1 MHPNRMVLSRLWSK
15 CTNNLLVC
23 KCTFLAMS
31 SSAKFRC
38 HARQTFYPYLRI
50 VSGIL
55 VLSLALTS
63 IVDYY
68 YLSSSNRISALT
80 EETAFMNGQ
89 VEEDG
94 DHLSYY
100 SSIFSNLSRG
110 LPIDEG
116 ISNTVSPNGQLEDGG
131 DNSNPTTAADQ
142 GLQQE
147 QELQIDASNN
157 SP

>member
-1 MHPNRMVLSRLWSK
+1 
-15 CTNNLLVC
+15 
-23 KCTFLAMS
+23 MS
-31 SSAKFRC
+31 SSTKFRC
-38 HARQTFYPYLRI
+38 HARHTFYPYLRI

-68 YLSSSNRISALT
+68 YYLSSSNRISALT
-80 EETAFMNGQ
+80 EETAFINGQ

-94 DHLSYY
+94 VHLSYY

-116 ISNTVSPNGQLEDGG
+116 ISNTVSPNGQQEDGG
-131 DNSNPTTAADQ
+131 DNSNPTAADQ

-147 QELQIDASNN
+147 QELQIDTSNT

>member
-1 MHPNRMVLSRLWSK
+1 
-15 CTNNLLVC
+15 
-23 KCTFLAMS
+23 MS
-31 SSAKFRC
+31 SSTKFRC
-38 HARQTFYPYLRI
+38 HARQTFYSYLRI

-68 YLSSSNRISALT
+68 YYLSSSNRISALT
-80 EETAFMNGQ
+80 EETAFINGQ

-94 DHLSYY
+94 VHLSYY

-110 LPIDEG
+110 LPINEG
-116 ISNTVSPNGQLEDGG
+116 ISNTVSPNGQQEDGG
-131 DNSNPTTAADQ
+131 DNSNPTAADQ

-147 QELQIDASNN
+147 QELQIDTSNT

>member
-1 MHPNRMVLSRLWSK
+1 
-15 CTNNLLVC
+15 
-23 KCTFLAMS
+23 MS
-31 SSAKFRC
+31 SSSKFRY
-38 HARQTFYPYLRI
+38 HAKQTFYSYLGI

-80 EETAFMNGQ
+80 EETAFINGQ

-94 DHLSYY
+94 VHLSYY

-116 ISNTVSPNGQLEDGG
+116 ISNTVSPNGQQEDGG
-131 DNSNPTTAADQ
+131 DNSNPTAADQ

-147 QELQIDASNN
+147 QELQIDTSNT

>member
-1 MHPNRMVLSRLWSK
+1 
-15 CTNNLLVC
+15 
-23 KCTFLAMS
+23 MS
-31 SSAKFRC
+31 SSTKFRC

-80 EETAFMNGQ
+80 EETAFINGQ

-94 DHLSYY
+94 VHLSYY

-116 ISNTVSPNGQLEDGG
+116 ISNTVSPNGQQEDGG
-131 DNSNPTTAADQ
+131 DNSNPTAADQ

-147 QELQIDASNN
+147 QELQIDTSNT

>member
-1 MHPNRMVLSRLWSK
+1 
-15 CTNNLLVC
+15 
-23 KCTFLAMS
+23 MS

-80 EETAFMNGQ
+80 EETAFINGQ

-94 DHLSYY
+94 VHLSYY

-116 ISNTVSPNGQLEDGG
+116 ISNTVSPNGQQEDGG
-131 DNSNPTTAADQ
+131 DNSNPTAADQ

-147 QELQIDASNN
+147 QELQIDTSNN

>member
-1 MHPNRMVLSRLWSK
+1 
-15 CTNNLLVC
+15 
-23 KCTFLAMS
+23 MS
-31 SSAKFRC
+31 SSTKFRC

-80 EETAFMNGQ
+80 EETAFINGQ

-94 DHLSYY
+94 VHLSYY

-116 ISNTVSPNGQLEDGG
+116 ISNTVSPNGQQEDGG
-131 DNSNPTTAADQ
+131 DNSNPAAADQ

-147 QELQIDASNN
+147 QELQIDASNT

>member
-1 MHPNRMVLSRLWSK
+1 
-15 CTNNLLVC
+15 
-23 KCTFLAMS
+23 MS
-31 SSAKFRC
+31 SSTKFRC

-80 EETAFMNGQ
+80 EETAFINGQ

-94 DHLSYY
+94 VHLSYY
-100 SSIFSNLSRG
+100 SSIFSNLSSG

-116 ISNTVSPNGQLEDGG
+116 ISNTVSPNGQQEDGG
-131 DNSNPTTAADQ
+131 DNSNPTAADQ

-147 QELQIDASNN
+147 QELQVDASNN

>member
-1 MHPNRMVLSRLWSK
+1 
-15 CTNNLLVC
+15 
-23 KCTFLAMS
+23 MS
-31 SSAKFRC
+31 SSTKFRC

-80 EETAFMNGQ
+80 EETAFISGQ

-94 DHLSYY
+94 VHLSYY

-116 ISNTVSPNGQLEDGG
+116 ISNTVSPNGQQEDGG
-131 DNSNPTTAADQ
+131 DNSNPTAADQ

-147 QELQIDASNN
+147 QELQIDTSNT

>member
-1 MHPNRMVLSRLWSK
+1 MP
-15 CTNNLLVC
+15 C
-23 KCTFLAMS
+23 LAGT
-31 SSAKFRC
+31 KFRC

-80 EETAFMNGQ
+80 EETAFINGQ
-89 VEEDG
+89 VEDDG
-94 DHLSYY
+94 VHLSYY

-116 ISNTVSPNGQLEDGG
+116 ISNTVSPNGQQEDGG
-131 DNSNPTTAADQ
+131 DNSNPTAADQ

-147 QELQIDASNN
+147 QELQIDTSNT

>member
-1 MHPNRMVLSRLWSK
+1 MHTNWMVLSRLWSK

-31 SSAKFRC
+31 SSTKFRC

-80 EETAFMNGQ
+80 EEMAFINGQ

-94 DHLSYY
+94 VHLSYY

-116 ISNTVSPNGQLEDGG
+116 ISNAVSPNGQQEDGG
-131 DNSNPTTAADQ
+131 DNSNPAAADQ

-147 QELQIDASNN
+147 QELQIDASNT

>member
-1 MHPNRMVLSRLWSK
+1 
-15 CTNNLLVC
+15 
-23 KCTFLAMS
+23 MS
-31 SSAKFRC
+31 SSTKFRC
-38 HARQTFYPYLRI
+38 HARHTFYPYLRI

-68 YLSSSNRISALT
+68 YYLSSSNRISALT
-80 EETAFMNGQ
+80 EETAFINGQ

-94 DHLSYY
+94 VHLSYY

-116 ISNTVSPNGQLEDGG
+116 ISNTVSPNGQQEDGG
-131 DNSNPTTAADQ
+131 DNSNPAAADQ

-147 QELQIDASNN
+147 QELQIDASNT

>member
-1 MHPNRMVLSRLWSK
+1 
-15 CTNNLLVC
+15 
-23 KCTFLAMS
+23 MS
-31 SSAKFRC
+31 SSSKFRY
-38 HARQTFYPYLRI
+38 HAKQTFYSYLGI

-68 YLSSSNRISALT
+68 YYLSSSNRISALT
-80 EETAFMNGQ
+80 EETAFINGQ

-94 DHLSYY
+94 VHLSYY

-116 ISNTVSPNGQLEDGG
+116 ISNTVSPNGQQEDGG
-131 DNSNPTTAADQ
+131 DNSNPTAADQ

-147 QELQIDASNN
+147 QELQIDTSNT

>member
-1 MHPNRMVLSRLWSK
+1 MHTNWMVLSRLWSK

-31 SSAKFRC
+31 SSTKFRC

-80 EETAFMNGQ
+80 EETAFINGQ
-89 VEEDG
+89 VEDDG
-94 DHLSYY
+94 VHLSYY

-116 ISNTVSPNGQLEDGG
+116 ISNTVSPNGQQEDGG
-131 DNSNPTTAADQ
+131 DNSNPTAADQ

-147 QELQIDASNN
+147 QELQIDTSNT

>member
-1 MHPNRMVLSRLWSK
+1 
-15 CTNNLLVC
+15 
-23 KCTFLAMS
+23 MS
-31 SSAKFRC
+31 SSTKFRC

-80 EETAFMNGQ
+80 EEMAFINGQ

-94 DHLSYY
+94 VHLSYY

-116 ISNTVSPNGQLEDGG
+116 ISNTVSPNGQQEDGG
-131 DNSNPTTAADQ
+131 DNSNPAAADQ

-147 QELQIDASNN
+147 QELQIDASNT

>member
-1 MHPNRMVLSRLWSK
+1 
-15 CTNNLLVC
+15 
-23 KCTFLAMS
+23 MS
-31 SSAKFRC
+31 SSTKFRC

-80 EETAFMNGQ
+80 EEMAFINGQ
-89 VEEDG
+89 VEDG
-94 DHLSYY
+94 VHLSYY

-116 ISNTVSPNGQLEDGG
+116 ISNAVSPNGQQEDGG
-131 DNSNPTTAADQ
+131 DNSNPSAADQ

-147 QELQIDASNN
+147 QELQIDTSNT

>member
-1 MHPNRMVLSRLWSK
+1 
-15 CTNNLLVC
+15 
-23 KCTFLAMS
+23 MS
-31 SSAKFRC
+31 SSTKFRC
-38 HARQTFYPYLRI
+38 HARHTFYPYLRI

-55 VLSLALTS
+55 ILSLALTS
-63 IVDYY
+63 IVDYYY

-80 EETAFMNGQ
+80 EETAFINGQ

-94 DHLSYY
+94 VHLSYY

-116 ISNTVSPNGQLEDGG
+116 ISNTVSPNGQQEDGG
-131 DNSNPTTAADQ
+131 DNSNPAAADQ

-147 QELQIDASNN
+147 QELQIDASNT

>member
-1 MHPNRMVLSRLWSK
+1 
-15 CTNNLLVC
+15 
-23 KCTFLAMS
+23 MS
-31 SSAKFRC
+31 SSTKFRC
-38 HARQTFYPYLRI
+38 HAKQTFYSYLRI

-80 EETAFMNGQ
+80 EETAFINGQ

-94 DHLSYY
+94 VHLSYY

-116 ISNTVSPNGQLEDGG
+116 ISNTVSPNGQQEDGG
-131 DNSNPTTAADQ
+131 DNSNPTADQ
-142 GLQQE
+142 KLQQK
-147 QELQIDASNN
+147 QELQIDTSNN
-157 SP
+157 GP

>member
-1 MHPNRMVLSRLWSK
+1 
-15 CTNNLLVC
+15 
-23 KCTFLAMS
+23 MS
-31 SSAKFRC
+31 SSTKFRC
-38 HARQTFYPYLRI
+38 HARHTFYPYLRI

-68 YLSSSNRISALT
+68 YYLSSSNRISALT
-80 EETAFMNGQ
+80 EETAFINGQ
-89 VEEDG
+89 VEEG
-94 DHLSYY
+94 GVHLSYY

-116 ISNTVSPNGQLEDGG
+116 ISNTVSPNGQQEDGG
-131 DNSNPTTAADQ
+131 DNSNPAAADQ

-147 QELQIDASNN
+147 QELQIDASNT

>member
-1 MHPNRMVLSRLWSK
+1 
-15 CTNNLLVC
+15 
-23 KCTFLAMS
+23 MS
-31 SSAKFRC
+31 SSTKFRC

-80 EETAFMNGQ
+80 EETAFINGQ

-94 DHLSYY
+94 VHLSYY

-116 ISNTVSPNGQLEDGG
+116 ISNIVSPNGQQEDGG
-131 DNSNPTTAADQ
+131 DNSNPAAADQ

-147 QELQIDASNN
+147 QELQIDASNT

>member
-1 MHPNRMVLSRLWSK
+1 MHTNWMVLSRLWSK

-31 SSAKFRC
+31 SSTKFRC

-94 DHLSYY
+94 VHLSYY

-116 ISNTVSPNGQLEDGG
+116 ISNTVSPNGQQEDGG
-131 DNSNPTTAADQ
+131 DNSNPSAADQ

-147 QELQIDASNN
+147 QELQIDTSNT

>member
-1 MHPNRMVLSRLWSK
+1 
-15 CTNNLLVC
+15 
-23 KCTFLAMS
+23 MS
-31 SSAKFRC
+31 SSSKFRY
-38 HARQTFYPYLRI
+38 HAKQTFYSYLRI

-55 VLSLALTS
+55 VLNLALIS
-63 IVDYY
+63 VMDYY

-80 EETAFMNGQ
+80 EETAFINGQ

-94 DHLSYY
+94 VHLSYY

-116 ISNTVSPNGQLEDGG
+116 ISNTISPNGQQEDGG
-131 DNSNPTTAADQ
+131 DNSNPTADQ
-142 GLQQE
+142 ELQQK
-147 QELQIDASNN
+147 QELQIDTSNN

>member
-1 MHPNRMVLSRLWSK
+1 
-15 CTNNLLVC
+15 
-23 KCTFLAMS
+23 MS
-31 SSAKFRC
+31 SSTKFRC

-80 EETAFMNGQ
+80 EETSFINGQ

-94 DHLSYY
+94 VHLSYY

-116 ISNTVSPNGQLEDGG
+116 ISNTVSPNGQQEDGG
-131 DNSNPTTAADQ
+131 DNSNPTAADQ

>member
-1 MHPNRMVLSRLWSK
+1 
-15 CTNNLLVC
+15 
-23 KCTFLAMS
+23 MS
-31 SSAKFRC
+31 SSTKFRC

-68 YLSSSNRISALT
+68 YYLSSSNRISALT
-80 EETAFMNGQ
+80 EETAFINGQ

-94 DHLSYY
+94 VHLSYY

-116 ISNTVSPNGQLEDGG
+116 ISNTVSPNGQQEDGG
-131 DNSNPTTAADQ
+131 DNSNPAAADQ

-147 QELQIDASNN
+147 QELQIDTSNT

>member
-1 MHPNRMVLSRLWSK
+1 
-15 CTNNLLVC
+15 
-23 KCTFLAMS
+23 MS
-31 SSAKFRC
+31 SSTKFRC

-80 EETAFMNGQ
+80 EETSFINGQ

-94 DHLSYY
+94 VHLSYY

-116 ISNTVSPNGQLEDGG
+116 ISNTVSPNGQQEDGG
-131 DNSNPTTAADQ
+131 DNSNPTAADQ

-147 QELQIDASNN
+147 QELQIDTSNN

>member
-1 MHPNRMVLSRLWSK
+1 MSNSSK
-15 CTNNLLVC
+15 
-23 KCTFLAMS
+23 FS
-31 SSAKFRC
+31 YHAK
-38 HARQTFYPYLRI
+38 QTFYSYLGI

-63 IVDYY
+63 IVNYY
-68 YLSSSNRISALT
+68 YLSSSNRVSALT
-80 EETAFMNGQ
+80 EETSFINGQ

-94 DHLSYY
+94 VHLSYY

-116 ISNTVSPNGQLEDGG
+116 ISNTVSPNGQQEVGG
-131 DNSNPTTAADQ
+131 DNSNPTAADQ
-142 GLQQE
+142 GLQRE
-147 QELQIDASNN
+147 QELQIDTSNN

>member
-1 MHPNRMVLSRLWSK
+1 
-15 CTNNLLVC
+15 
-23 KCTFLAMS
+23 
-31 SSAKFRC
+31 
-38 HARQTFYPYLRI
+38 
-50 VSGIL
+50 
-55 VLSLALTS
+55 
-63 IVDYY
+63 VDYY

-80 EETAFMNGQ
+80 EEMAFINGQ

-94 DHLSYY
+94 VHLSYY

-116 ISNTVSPNGQLEDGG
+116 ISNAVSPNGQQEDGG
-131 DNSNPTTAADQ
+131 DNSNPSAADQ

-147 QELQIDASNN
+147 QELQIDASNT

>member
-1 MHPNRMVLSRLWSK
+1 
-15 CTNNLLVC
+15 
-23 KCTFLAMS
+23 MS
-31 SSAKFRC
+31 SSTKLRC
-38 HARQTFYPYLRI
+38 HAKQTFYSYLGI

-80 EETAFMNGQ
+80 EETAFINGQ

-94 DHLSYY
+94 VHLSYY

-116 ISNTVSPNGQLEDGG
+116 ISNTISPNGQDGG
-131 DNSNPTTAADQ
+131 DNSNPTADQ
-142 GLQQE
+142 ELQQK
-147 QELQIDASNN
+147 QELQIDTSNN

>member
-1 MHPNRMVLSRLWSK
+1 
-15 CTNNLLVC
+15 VC

-31 SSAKFRC
+31 SSTKFRC

-80 EETAFMNGQ
+80 EEMAFINGQ

-94 DHLSYY
+94 VHLSYY

-116 ISNTVSPNGQLEDGG
+116 ISNAVSPNGQQEDGG
-131 DNSNPTTAADQ
+131 DNSNPSAADQ

-147 QELQIDASNN
+147 QELQIDTSNT

>member
-1 MHPNRMVLSRLWSK
+1 
-15 CTNNLLVC
+15 
-23 KCTFLAMS
+23 MS
-31 SSAKFRC
+31 SSSKFRY
-38 HARQTFYPYLRI
+38 HAKQTFYSYLGI

-80 EETAFMNGQ
+80 EETAFINGQ
-89 VEEDG
+89 VEDDG
-94 DHLSYY
+94 VHLSYY

-116 ISNTVSPNGQLEDGG
+116 ISNTVSPNGQQEDRG
-131 DNSNPTTAADQ
+131 DNSNPTAADQ
-142 GLQQE
+142 GLQRE
-147 QELQIDASNN
+147 QELQIDTSNN